1 MPNVLCISCGLTSYA
16 ATPHSR
22 PALCP
27 YCDAELF
34 PAARHSRAPAA
45 APAPEPEVAA
55 GGLKAEAA

>member
-1 MPNVLCISCGLTSYA
+1 VPNVLCISCGLTSYA

-34 PAARHSRAPAA
+34 PAAPV
-45 APAPEPEVAA
+45 PEAEVAA
-55 GGLKAEAA
+55 GELKAEAA

>member
-1 MPNVLCISCGLTSYA
+1 MSCGLTSYA

-34 PAARHSRAPAA
+34 PAARHSRATVPTPAA
-45 APAPEPEVAA
+45 VPEAEAEVAA
-55 GGLKAEAA
+55 GSLKAEAA